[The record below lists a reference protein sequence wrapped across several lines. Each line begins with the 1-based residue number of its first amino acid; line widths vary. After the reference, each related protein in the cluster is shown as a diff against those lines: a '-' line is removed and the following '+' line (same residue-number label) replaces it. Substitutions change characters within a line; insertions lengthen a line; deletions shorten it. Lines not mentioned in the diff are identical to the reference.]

1 VISALPDIEST
12 DDDSDAD
19 EAPAPARPRGRL
31 SFLISFF
38 SFFDLCLTRAISC
51 A

>member
-12 DDDSDAD
+12 DDDSYAD

-31 SFLISFF
+31 SFLF
-38 SFFDLCLTRAISC
+38 SFFFFF
-51 A
+51 